1 MDTNVAGPESPT
13 SGFSQPADFACPLV
27 PLWYRL
33 LCPMCPDRPRTGTM
47 GTQGTLRDAST
58 LNAVR
63 LGAERSPVQIRPPRL
78 SRSPVPKRVFGI
90 SGFLVE
96 SPRGPRGTARGTNC
110 AGGDERLPIQ
120 VRPHRQ
126 GGTRWRNGLS
136 SSPRRPCPLAL
147 VARRCGERRPRGA
160 PSRLSARPPAR
171 SALSRPRPPVQ
182 RLRAPPRS
190 APPRP
195 SHRGP

>member
-78 SRSPVPKRVFGI
+78 CESPLRERAFGI
-90 SGFLVE
+90 SSPGARAGKRCRGTGVGTKRDQHRSGVERSLVSHPAAPDYRKARVASGSRDRRLSRSDRDRRGSRPE
-96 SPRGPRGTARGTNC
+96 APDLPEARRERGACAQRVERVETWTTHDGRSPR
-110 AGGDERLPIQ
+110 
-120 VRPHRQ
+120 
-126 GGTRWRNGLS
+126 S
-136 SSPRRPCPLAL
+136 
-147 VARRCGERRPRGA
+147 
-160 PSRLSARPPAR
+160 
-171 SALSRPRPPVQ
+171 
-182 RLRAPPRS
+182 
-190 APPRP
+190 
-195 SHRGP
+195 